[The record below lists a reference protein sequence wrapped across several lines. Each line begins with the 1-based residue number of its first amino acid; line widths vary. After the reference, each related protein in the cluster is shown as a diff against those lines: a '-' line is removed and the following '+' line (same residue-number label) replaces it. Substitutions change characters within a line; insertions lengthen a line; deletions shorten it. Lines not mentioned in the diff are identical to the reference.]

1 MTRSGLEDSIMN
13 YRSKYTT
20 ISSNASTRL
29 LNSLKR
35 MGIETTT
42 DILNMTDEQVNSFK
56 GFSQRKLLRLYRSYL
71 MK

>member
-1 MTRSGLEDSIMN
+1 MARSDLEDSIIN

-29 LNSLKR
+29 LNTLKR
-35 MGIETTT
+35 MGIETIT
-42 DILNMTDEQVNSFK
+42 DVLNMTDEQVDSFK

-71 MK
+71 TK

>member
-1 MTRSGLEDSIMN
+1 MTRSDLEDSIMI

-29 LNSLKR
+29 LNSLRR
-35 MGIETTT
+35 MDIETTT
-42 DILNMTDEQVNSFK
+42 DVLNMTDEQVNSFK